1 MNDLQIYVYSGEQL
15 RTIQRDD
22 GLWWVLRDVC
32 RVLGIA
38 NQMCIRDRYISRR
51 SPAYWPKSFFK
62 NDPSLRMLG
71 IGAVLQ

>member
-1 MNDLQIYVYSGEQL
+1 MLFKI
-15 RTIQRDD
+15 
-22 GLWWVLRDVC
+22 
-32 RVLGIA
+32 RVSMG
-38 NQMCIRDRYISRR
+38 QMSAPMLVTTRPKKMMYISRR